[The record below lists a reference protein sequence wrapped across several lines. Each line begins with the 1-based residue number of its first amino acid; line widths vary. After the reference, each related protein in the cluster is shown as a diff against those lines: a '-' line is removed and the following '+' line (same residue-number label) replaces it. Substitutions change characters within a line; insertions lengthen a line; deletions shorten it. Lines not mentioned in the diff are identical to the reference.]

1 MTTFINN
8 SLFLCTMKPKTL
20 TSIALLSLLAFNA
33 NAQTKHNK
41 NYYVEHAAIS
51 CPKPKH
57 NIDLSGVGI
66 GAIAEDNAY
75 GAELNIFYATPNLQ
89 DVVQDSINF
98 RHHVFI
104 NFFLKCLLHFV
115 S

>member
-1 MTTFINN
+1 VL
-8 SLFLCTMKPKTL
+8 LFRYDNAKHKPT
-20 TSIALLSLLAFNA
+20 LAFSEH
-33 NAQTKHNK
+33 KH
-41 NYYVEHAAIS
+41 
-51 CPKPKH
+51 C
-57 NIDLSGVGI
+57 
-66 GAIAEDNAY
+66 AEDI
-75 GAELNIFYATPNLQ
+75 IFAPAPNLQ